1 MDEISAINDGEI
13 TCNKLVFFRAFGA
26 LIYHEY
32 LAKLFLTISS
42 KHGNFYTVKLTLW
55 PPPRFTKSV
64 PRCHLF
70 YLLLYN
76 SDK

>member
-1 MDEISAINDGEI
+1 MDEISRINDGEI
-13 TCNKLVFFRAFGA
+13 NYNKLVLFRAFGA
-26 LIYHEY
+26 LIYNEF
-32 LAKLFLTISS
+32 LAKLFLNISS
-42 KHGNFYTVKLTLW
+42 KHGKFYTVKLTLW

-64 PRCHLF
+64 PKCHLF